1 MQCSQPREP
10 TLHNYA
16 FAASIGLFLGIA
28 IVWWV
33 RPDTNTGA
41 VFIVIASTVFC
52 FISGVVL
59 TFVGKLFGAA
69 RGRSAGGNDDIT

>member
-1 MQCSQPREP
+1 M
-10 TLHNYA
+10 HNYA

-41 VFIVIASTVFC
+41 VFIASTVFC
-52 FISGVVL
+52 FISGAVL